1 MNVKIMCLASHH
13 TIRCGCIQ
21 HTAHLE
27 ERYWFNTA
35 ARPPQSV
42 PQTGTWKQL
51 KSGQASRE
59 QGEGWRERGNQSPAL
74 PQKLI
79 YIFPAI

>member
-13 TIRCGCIQ
+13 TTRCGCIR

-27 ERYWFNTA
+27 ERWFNTA

-42 PQTGTWKQL
+42 PQTGMLEAIEEW
-51 KSGQASRE
+51 SG
-59 QGEGWRERGNQSPAL
+59 
-74 PQKLI
+74 
-79 YIFPAI
+79 